1 MREIV
6 KPSKCYICKREG
18 TIKKKIPQ
26 PPIEPGT
33 SFARAAVDTKFYCP
47 RCRNDFTHEYKALE
61 AAENAL
67 AEKIETLKAARN

>member
-33 SFARAAVDTKFYCP
+33 SFARAAVDAKFYCP
-47 RCRNDFTHEYKALE
+47 RCRNDFAREYKALE

-67 AEKIETLKAARN
+67 TSKIETLKAARN